1 MTDPVVANPHK
12 KMLFHKGHRL
22 SKFVIDSSRGTSVF
36 CCSHALPQPVQN
48 VDVAVT
54 CLDVEVKTGW
64 AHARLRP
71 MERGT
76 PDVGT
81 MRFVATRCRSPTR
94 MME

>member
-1 MTDPVVANPHK
+1 
-12 KMLFHKGHRL
+12 MLFHKGHRL
-22 SKFVIDSSRGTSVF
+22 SKFVIDSSRGTSIF

-54 CLDVEVKTGW
+54 CLDVEVKTAFHAANDSRGW
-64 AHARLRP
+64 AHGRLRL